1 MTPPCPAQ
9 PGKVRIHMD
18 LTKIIPIIGILVALT
33 NVIVQVLK
41 KATWD
46 KLPTNVLALV
56 IAMLL
61 CLVAGIAYCQV
72 NAISI
77 TWYLVAA
84 LIVLGFLVAYA
95 AMFGF
100 DKLQEIMNRK
110 KVDA

>member
-1 MTPPCPAQ
+1 
-9 PGKVRIHMD
+9 MD
-18 LTKIIPIIGILVALT
+18 LTKIIPIIGVLVALT

-46 KLPTNVLALV
+46 KLPTNILALV

-100 DKLQEIMNRK
+100 DKLQEIMKWK

>member
-1 MTPPCPAQ
+1 MAAAATKPQ
-9 PGKVRIHMD
+9 KVRIHMD
-18 LTKIIPIIGILVALT
+18 LTKIIPIIGVLVALT

-100 DKLQEIMNRK
+100 DKLQEIMKWK